1 MNVYVNNKQ
10 LNLNVCELENDL
22 NTLKHPIR
30 SRYRGF
36 YFYNN
41 GLINDLDAVKC
52 NRSRMLLKAEQNGE
66 QELDDST

>member
-36 YFYNN
+36 FFYNN
-41 GLINDLDAVKC
+41 GLINDLDAVNVTEDAVK
-52 NRSRMLLKAEQNGE
+52 SRTKWR
-66 QELDDST
+66 TRIR